1 MAPPTKIFVEKML
14 SRPASSVALGAR
26 KYLATEHYIRVDF
39 CHRLL
44 PIDRA
49 KLFRDLS
56 FIFILFLK
64 LIGLRFID

>member
-14 SRPASSVALGAR
+14 SRLASSRALRAR

-39 CHRLL
+39 CYRLL

-49 KLFRDLS
+49 KLFRDP
-56 FIFILFLK
+56 FVKIFLE
-64 LIGLRFID
+64 LIGHRFID